1 MTNLSSAPYGPW
13 SPEGTEVRCGE
24 DRYRAEE
31 PAWKYRGRGG
41 RDARGRRRVSGRW
54 RPRVSSDTST
64 CRSSRCPR
72 EIRARQTGRGSR
84 LCSQPGRGGRRGS
97 TCVCGTRAGMIRLN
111 EDKPPRA
118 MRCSAERRPGRLASG
133 RENPAPL
140 NSQKHRRFELG
151 FRYFRTGSES
161 AGCPLLTTPP
171 RGQQP
176 GSASG
181 PIASADDPGPPGRDG
196 GTRGPRQ

>member
-1 MTNLSSAPYGPW
+1 
-13 SPEGTEVRCGE
+13 VRCGE